1 MDEVD
6 YVRFQLSIEEID
18 ATRLWFP
25 RAWVDQAMRVAEEIM
40 KK

>member
-18 ATRLWFP
+18 ATRLWF
-25 RAWVDQAMRVAEEIM
+25 RVDQAMREEIM